1 MKSYP
6 ESTAVLDDLG
16 DKIVKALSLGVA
28 LAARDLRKY
37 RSTFPLW
44 VADACERGLAN
55 WIHDR
60 LWSHIVVA
68 LDAISGVTLSDRE
81 PTREITVGHTYRL
94 RIKRHHDEGQISTYP
109 TQGAL
114 EFFAQGPIQE
124 SLPGLD
130 EIRLAAGY
138 KWDKDTRMI
147 GDAVLSLRDGRE
159 VIIWEEILPAPDDL
173 APDATTIPPVPG
185 PTPPT
190 IEGPAVRDR
199 QAKEEE

>member
-1 MKSYP
+1 L
-6 ESTAVLDDLG
+6 ADLG
-16 DKIVKALSLGVA
+16 DKIVTALSRAVA
-28 LAARDLRKY
+28 LAAQDLRKY
-37 RSTFPLW
+37 RSAFPLW
-44 VADACERGLAN
+44 VADASERGLAS

-68 LDAISGVTLSDRE
+68 VDGIAGVTLADRE
-81 PTREITVGHTYRL
+81 PIREITVGHTYRL
-94 RIKRHHDEGQISTYP
+94 RIKRHHEDGQISTYP

-114 EFFAQGPIQE
+114 EFFAQGSVQE
-124 SLPGLD
+124 SLPGLE

-147 GDAVLSLRDGRE
+147 GEAVLSLRDGRE
-159 VIIWEEILPAPDDL
+159 VVIWEEILLAPDDL

-190 IEGPAVRDR
+190 VEGPAVRDR
-199 QAKEEE
+199 QAEDTE